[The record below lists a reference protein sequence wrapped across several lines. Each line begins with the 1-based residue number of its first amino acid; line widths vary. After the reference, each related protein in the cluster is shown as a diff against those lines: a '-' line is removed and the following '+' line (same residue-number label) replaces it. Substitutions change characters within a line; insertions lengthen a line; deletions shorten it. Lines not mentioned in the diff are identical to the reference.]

1 MTHIYNIQRTIATQQ
16 QNDNL
21 FEKWTKYLNRH
32 FSKEDIKISNKQ
44 MMLYLIS
51 SQEMQ
56 IKTIVRYQ
64 LAPTKM
70 AAI

>member
-1 MTHIYNIQRTIATQQ
+1 
-16 QNDNL
+16 
-21 FEKWTKYLNRH
+21 
-32 FSKEDIKISNKQ
+32 